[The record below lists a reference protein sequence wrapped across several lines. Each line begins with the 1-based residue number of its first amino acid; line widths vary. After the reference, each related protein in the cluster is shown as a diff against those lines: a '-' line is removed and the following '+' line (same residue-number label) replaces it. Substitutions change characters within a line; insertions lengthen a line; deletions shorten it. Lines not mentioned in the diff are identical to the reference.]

1 MCTQARIPSPSR
13 RNESASSKSFAV
25 SGSIVKVTR
34 SRRST
39 RSSRGGS
46 RSSYGSEAP
55 SAPLATSQP
64 SSAASTELA
73 SPSTRSTR
81 GRPLPS
87 ATTTRS
93 PGRASCAPERSS
105 TTAVP
110 AGRGAPTPRAPGAPL
125 LRSATTTRPPGR
137 ASCARE
143 RSSTTAAPAS
153 KNGSPKT
160 SLPRRATSATRSS
173 KLKGWS
179 AGGGCRPSNLQ
190 ELAQGQ
196 AGAAGTEREPDCE
209 QDPAVQP
216 ERHRVHARRAERVRQ
231 RIHDRHLREQQDEH
245 GDQRPAQS
253 HDQPLDHE
261 RSADEPVRRT
271 DELHH
276 LDLAPP
282 REDREP

>member
-73 SPSTRSTR
+73 GPSTRSTR

-110 AGRGAPTPRAPGAPL
+110 A
-125 LRSATTTRPPGR
+125 
-137 ASCARE
+137 
-143 RSSTTAAPAS
+143 S

-160 SLPRRATSATRSS
+160 SLPRRAPSATRSS

-179 AGGGCRPSNLQ
+179 SGGGCRPSNLQ

-196 AGAAGTEREPDCE
+196 AGAAGAEREPDCE

-216 ERHRVHARRAERVRQ
+216 ERHRVHARRAQRVRQ